1 MPDTKKLSKE
11 TFTQAVLRH
20 FDTYI
25 MPEDFGIV
33 KAGIEGLHQ
42 DGFPLRDAISYTAC
56 FEEVNPSRSED
67 DALECMAK
75 IRKKYEKQT

>member
-1 MPDTKKLSKE
+1 MTDTKNLSKE
-11 TFTQAVLRH
+11 TFTQIVLRH

-42 DGFPLRDAISYTAC
+42 DGFTLSDAISYTAC
-56 FEEVNPSRSED
+56 LEEVNPSLNED
-67 DALECMAK
+67 IALERMAK
-75 IRKKYEKQT
+75 IRGKYEKQT